1 MRSKNIP
8 ETTNKIR
15 KGNNFNVKKYRKEEI
30 LGKVENIITLKK
42 RNTINAQS
50 KEI

>member
-15 KGNNFNVKKYRKEEI
+15 KGNNFEGQEKENED
-30 LGKVENIITLKK
+30 E
-42 RNTINAQS
+42 S
-50 KEI
+50 ES